1 MSDFAEEIGPAE
13 GANIAV
19 CRQCGKCSSACP
31 LVEHMDIAPSRLVG
45 AVLAGRRSEVLSS
58 RAIWLCT
65 SCRACSE
72 ACPEGIDVAGVIE
85 SLARRAASE
94 GRDRAPDKIEAFH
107 RTFLARLRKKG
118 RVNPTFVALRYGMRK
133 EGLLGNFERNL
144 ALLFKGRLA
153 LFQRGAKDRGTVKSA
168 FDAENQPFGDCQ

>member
-1 MSDFAEEIGPAE
+1 MSDFAEEVGPAG
-13 GANIAV
+13 GANLAG

-31 LVEHMDIAPSRLVG
+31 LAEYMDIAPARLVR

-58 RAIWLCT
+58 RTIRLCT

-85 SLARRAASE
+85 ALAQRAVSE
-94 GRDRAPDKIEAFH
+94 GRGRAPGKIETFH
-107 RTFLARLRKKG
+107 RAFLVRLRKKG
-118 RVNPTFVALRYGMRK
+118 RVSPASVALRYGMRK
-133 EGLLGNFERNL
+133 EGLLANFERSL

-153 LFQRGAKDRGTVKSA
+153 LFQRGTRNRGAVESA
-168 FDAENQPFGDCQ
+168 FDAGDGPREGRQ